1 MNFKTHYCILKAMQM
16 LLLLIIV
23 VIISASGVEAQGPS
37 VNDVPEQLAEFD
49 YVAGQVLFN
58 QVPQSSS
65 AAQANWGVWQARNP
79 APDPTLPSPN
89 GGPSSAMEVIDI
101 TDRWRERYADD
112 LEGSFPD
119 SKCKVRADGPQRLWG
134 QTTPPVGV
142 GALSGEQAIWPAFD
156 GADGLDPV
164 LPYPPNMDSWLTCGP
179 YYGNAEKILIRFG
192 RWLAT
197 DDKEDF
203 LLVGISPDDHWY
215 RGVKWSG
222 QQDWTRQNLYITQV
236 KDLEFFWI
244 GFAFISDNTSNDG
257 AGAWVDDIELWRY
270 NTPSAKC
277 GVQPLSPPSSK
288 GLHLPAYDPTAGETL
303 PMIRSGDTLA
313 LEGLRE
319 AGSYWTRLGVVHQGN
334 GIVDLRAYD
343 RMIDT
348 LCHRGAINTLLIIN
362 HETLNRNDWQTD
374 PVAYRPEFAQT
385 AAFLV
390 RHFQD
395 RVKYFEI
402 WNEPNLDEGNPSP
415 FIRPADYAELL
426 HATYPEMKK
435 ANPSAQVLFGGLAG
449 AWNGSLLYF
458 NAVYEH
464 WNRALGRSRP
474 FDIFAVHPYPN
485 EVYGPDPAYLTAP
498 PELEVGERTIV
509 DRFFKSMAGQD
520 DGFKK
525 GWVTEV
531 GWNSSLGSGNEPTCQ
546 WPFLTTEQD
555 QARFLK
561 PAFDTLLDVRFWNNP
576 DRQAIERVFWFQFMD
591 QGIENPCVTLAAN
604 APFVKVYPNSSDL
617 LPAGQGVDWWFGL
630 FQGDKKTPKDVF
642 YHFRAYPNEPQWI
655 FIPLVIR

>member
-215 RGVKWSG
+215 RGVKWYG
-222 QQDWTRQNLYITQV
+222 REDWTRQNLYITQV

-244 GFAFISDNTSNDG
+244 SFAFISDDTTNDG
-257 AGAWVDDIELWRY
+257 AGAWIDDIELWRY

-277 GVQPLSPPSSK
+277 GVRPLAPPSSK

-348 LCHRGAINTLLIIN
+348 LCDRGAINTLLIIN
-362 HETLNRNDWQTD
+362 HETLSRSDWQTD
-374 PVAYRPEFAQT
+374 PTAYRGEFAQT

-415 FIRPADYAELL
+415 FHTIR
-426 HATYPEMKK
+426 
-435 ANPSAQVLFGGLAG
+435 S
-449 AWNGSLLYF
+449 
-458 NAVYEH
+458 
-464 WNRALGRSRP
+464 
-474 FDIFAVHPYPN
+474 
-485 EVYGPDPAYLTAP
+485 
-498 PELEVGERTIV
+498 
-509 DRFFKSMAGQD
+509 
-520 DGFKK
+520 
-525 GWVTEV
+525 
-531 GWNSSLGSGNEPTCQ
+531 
-546 WPFLTTEQD
+546 
-555 QARFLK
+555 
-561 PAFDTLLDVRFWNNP
+561 
-576 DRQAIERVFWFQFMD
+576 
-591 QGIENPCVTLAAN
+591 
-604 APFVKVYPNSSDL
+604 
-617 LPAGQGVDWWFGL
+617 
-630 FQGDKKTPKDVF
+630 
-642 YHFRAYPNEPQWI
+642 
-655 FIPLVIR
+655 